1 MKGIK
6 IMEIKYLVKN
16 VPEYAWNHNYWV
28 VTELGEDLW
37 FYGAYDSSDKANQ
50 IALDLDKIVISD

>member
-1 MKGIK
+1 
-6 IMEIKYLVKN
+6 MEIKYLVKN
-16 VPEYAWNHNYWV
+16 VPEYAWGYKYWV

-37 FYGAYDSSDKANQ
+37 FYGAYDSSDRANQ

>member
-1 MKGIK
+1 
-6 IMEIKYLVKN
+6 MEIKYLVKN
-16 VPEYAWNHNYWV
+16 VPEYAWEHNYWV